1 MFKKVLLSLLTVFSA
16 CNYSVSNSAR
26 ALGGDVFCTY
36 VAAGT
41 SVCYS
46 RNRQKGFVCY
56 ADNGA
61 EHGQAVCVEGLP
73 APAAESS
80 EAIR

>member
-1 MFKKVLLSLLTVFSA
+1 MFKKVLLSLLTLLPA
-16 CNYSVSNSAR
+16 CNYSTSNSAR

-56 ADNGA
+56 ADNNT

-73 APAAESS
+73 APAESS
-80 EAIR
+80 EASR